1 MYFLKDQLIRLAQQI
16 YANSDPTDPAT
27 ADRFFETF
35 GPGQR
40 FSHSL
45 SDPVTEYFPDQPF
58 ERFSDYESLLT
69 LMQQIDGEKY
79 KLMHKGTPFYYMAW
93 LAFDLRNFEKAL
105 FYMDAAISEDIRK
118 SPDEWI
124 SQPAGSFLTLNSA
137 FQVSHL
143 TIDSIRRRLNE
154 QLERFNRTSGLPT
167 FSIDQFIDRF
177 VKVLVQDTS
186 KRTIISALYVYLLE
200 YGDRYQELRL
210 RSTAGGSI
218 EPVVMHLFTGGVI
231 FESLLK
237 HCYPIKDDGTSVRTL
252 RNIFATSAF
261 ARDFVAGLTIS
272 ANSIQDI
279 LDAVR
284 DDSLATAFSTTAR
297 LRNTTG
303 HNLVWD
309 DVIADAE
316 KYKLLF
322 HQEVNALLYL
332 IAVKFR

>member
-1 MYFLKDQLIRLAQQI
+1 MYFLKDQLIQLALQL
-16 YANSDPTDPAT
+16 YATLDPTDPAV

-45 SDPVTEYFPDQPF
+45 SEPVTEYFPDQPF
-58 ERFSDYESLLT
+58 ERFSDYETLLT
-69 LMQQIDGEKY
+69 RLQQADAGKY
-79 KLMHKGTPFYYMAW
+79 RLIHKGAPYYYMAW

-118 SPDEWI
+118 SPGEWI
-124 SQPAGSFLTLNSA
+124 TQPAASFLTLNSTL
-137 FQVSHL
+137 QVSAL

-154 QLERFNRTSGLPT
+154 QLERFNRISGLPT
-167 FSIDQFIDRF
+167 LNLDQFVDRF
-177 VKVLVQDTS
+177 VRVLVRDTP
-186 KRTIISALYVYLLE
+186 KRTIISAFYVYLLE
-200 YGDRYQELRL
+200 HGDRLQELKM
-210 RSTAGGSI
+210 SSIAGGSI

-237 HCYPIKDDGTSVRTL
+237 HCYPTKDNGTPAGTL
-252 RNIFATSAF
+252 GDVFATSAF
-261 ARDFVAGLTIS
+261 ARDFVAGLRTR

-279 LDAVR
+279 LDAVG

-309 DVIADAE
+309 DVIANAE
-316 KYKLLF
+316 KYRLLF

-332 IAVKFR
+332 IATKFR